1 MQYLKNNLSMR
12 RLTIILA
19 IFISIGAFYSCE
31 EKENSPVLDYGET
44 TPPTLQSLED
54 TSFVLDSANPG
65 KTFETFTWS
74 AADFGLDVGYSY
86 NLVMDFASN
95 NFSNPTKIAS
105 TKNDSATF
113 SVEDINN
120 KLLVMG
126 AQPGKKARVEFRVDA
141 IINEYADTL
150 HSNSLT
156 LSITPYKVIIQY
168 PEIYVPGAYQGWDP
182 STAPPLFDVNS
193 NEVYEGYVLLAN
205 EGGGTAFKFTKE
217 RSWDTNWGDVEAG
230 GSQLGDGTLNPGDVG
245 DDLYVP
251 DSAYCKLTANIG
263 ELTYEI
269 TKTHWSIQGSATGD
283 QLESM
288 TYDMAEQVWTI
299 TTDLSA
305 GSFTFVS
312 KDSKQYIA
320 DQNIDIVYGM
330 DNPIYVKED
339 GEPISVESAGNYTIT
354 LDLSRPPYSY
364 KVIKN

>member
-1 MQYLKNNLSMR
+1 MR
-12 RLTIILA
+12 RLTIIILT
-19 IFISIGAFYSCE
+19 IFIGLVFFYSCE
-31 EKENSPVLDYGET
+31 EKEKSPVLKYEDT
-44 TPPTLQSLED
+44 TPPTLKSFED

-65 KTFETFTWS
+65 KTFGSFTWS
-74 AADFGLDVGYSY
+74 AADFGLDVGHSY

-105 TKNDSATF
+105 TQNDSATF
-113 SVEDINN
+113 TVEDINN

-150 HSNSLT
+150 HSNSIT
-156 LSITPYKVIIQY
+156 LSFTPYKVIIQY
-168 PEIYVPGAYQGWDP
+168 PEIYVPGNYQGWDVA
-182 STAPPLFDVNS
+182 TAPPLFDVDNS
-193 NEVYEGYVLLAN
+193 NIYEGYVLMAVS
-205 EGGGTAFKFTKE
+205 TDSTVFKFTPE
-217 RSWDTNWGDVEAG
+217 RSWEVDYGDAEAG
-230 GSQLGDGTLNPGDVG
+230 GNQIGDGTLEESTFGADIYLPE
-245 DDLYVP
+245 
-251 DSAYCKLTANIG
+251 DSAYYKLTANIG
-263 ELTYEI
+263 EMTYEV
-269 TKTHWSIQGSATGD
+269 TKTEWSIQGSATGD
-283 QLESM
+283 QLKSM

-305 GSFTFVS
+305 GSFTFIS

-339 GEPISVESAGNYTIT
+339 GEPIPVESAGNFTVT
-354 LDLSRPPYSY
+354 LDLSRPPYGY